1 MLRIKLVRSPIG
13 NTKRNRAV
21 VQALGLRKLHQV
33 VEKEDTPGVRG
44 MIQKVRHMVEVEE
57 VQDAAPKASP
67 RKTKKAEEESNESA

>member
-44 MIQKVRHMVEVEE
+44 MIQRVRHMVEVEE
-57 VQDAAPKASP
+57 VADAAPKATP
-67 RKTKKAEEESNESA
+67 KKTKKSQEDSNEPE